1 MEAVIRES
9 FRRKRKYLT
18 NIPKEGACNYI
29 NMFIRNYKGTLIEFN
44 WREYGS
50 EKEMYIA
57 LWKIMYNIELKDA
70 ASTNTEILNYI
81 EE

>member
-1 MEAVIRES
+1 
-9 FRRKRKYLT
+9 
-18 NIPKEGACNYI
+18 
-29 NMFIRNYKGTLIEFN
+29 
-44 WREYGS
+44 
-50 EKEMYIA
+50 